1 MNPTG
6 VNQRDLNDDMGAR
19 QTLMHQALEDVV
31 DELGQFDQTIGDDG
45 AHYMGPDK
53 NVFAA
58 QGMQC
63 SNCVFF
69 EGGRACELV
78 QGDID
83 PAGLCKL
90 WIIPETLLPADM
102 TEPAG
107 ELPERAAKAKTLRRN
122 EAVLFERAA
131 DGEDNLTYTFPFS
144 SEYPVQRYFGNEVLS
159 HDLGAADLSRMNDAA
174 PLLWNHDTNKVI
186 GVVER
191 AWIDEQ
197 QKRGYTTVRF
207 SRNAFAQE
215 ILADVRDGV
224 LRNVSFAYSVD
235 NMEERSGNF
244 VVTKWTPYEASIVS
258 VPADNSVGIG
268 RSLDAEPAAT
278 AATQPQPEPEVHM
291 ESTPDLSVVR
301 AEAAE
306 AERSRISGI
315 TALCSKHGMSDLAGE
330 LVRGGKDIDAARAA
344 VLERIG
350 SKQQPVRE
358 VSDLGMNEKE
368 VRDFSFVRAIN
379 ALANPTDRAAQ
390 RAAAF
395 EFEVSE
401 AAAAHYGKDNRGIT
415 VPMDVLKRDLTVGT
429 ATAGGNTVA
438 TDLLA
443 GDFITLLRNR
453 AVIMGLGT
461 RVMTGLQGNVAI
473 PRATAAATAYWVAES
488 GAPTES
494 QQAFDQVTLSP
505 KTVGAYT
512 DISRKL
518 LLQSSLDVESF
529 VRDDLA
535 TVLGLEIDR
544 AAINGSGSSNQPTGI
559 LQTSGIGSVAG
570 GTNGAAPSYANII
583 DLESQVAVANADM
596 GSLSYLTNPKVR
608 GKLKGTFTNSTYG
621 EIPIYGADNTLNGYG
636 VAVTNQVPY
645 NLTKGSASGVC
656 SAIIFGN
663 FADLM
668 IGMWGSISLMVDP
681 YTSSTSGT
689 VRVVALQDIDIAV
702 RNAVSFAAMKDAL
715 TT

>member
-6 VNQRDLNDDMGAR
+6 VNQRDLNEDLGAR
-19 QTLMHQALEDVV
+19 QTLMHQALEGVV
-31 DELGQFDQTIGDDG
+31 EELGQFDQTIGDDG
-45 AHYMGPDK
+45 AHYMGPDE

-63 SNCVFF
+63 ANCVFY
-69 EGGRACELV
+69 EGSRACELV

-107 ELPERAAKAKTLRRN
+107 ELPERAMKAKALRRN
-122 EAVLFERAA
+122 EAVVFERAA
-131 DGEDNLTYTFPFS
+131 EGSDGMTYTFPFS
-144 SEYPVQRYFGNEVLS
+144 SEQPVQRYFGPEVLS
-159 HDLGAADLSRMNDAA
+159 HQRGAADLTRMNDGA

-191 AWIDEQ
+191 AWIDEA

-215 ILADVRDGV
+215 VLADVRDGV

-235 NMEERSGNF
+235 NMEERSGDF
-244 VVTKWTPYEASIVS
+244 VVTNWTPYECSIVS

-268 RSLDAEPAAT
+268 RSHDAEPAAT
-278 AATQPQPEPEVHM
+278 AAPTHQPEPEVQM
-291 ESTPDLSVVR
+291 DNTPDLSEVR
-301 AEAAE
+301 AAAAE
-306 AERSRISGI
+306 AERSRIAGI
-315 TALCSKHGMSDLAGE
+315 QALCERHGMNDLGSE
-330 LVRGGKDIDAARAA
+330 LVRGGKSIDEARAA
-344 VLERIG
+344 VLERMG

-358 VSDLGMNEKE
+358 TADLGLSEKE
-368 VRDFSFVRAIN
+368 VREFSFVRAIN
-379 ALANPTDRAAQ
+379 ALANPADRQAQ

-415 VPMDVLKRDLTVGT
+415 VPMDVLKRTLTVGT

-443 GDFITLLRNR
+443 SDFISLLRNR
-453 AVIMGLGT
+453 AVVMGLGT

-473 PRATAAATAYWVAES
+473 PRATSAATAYWVQEAN
-488 GAPTES
+488 APTGS
-494 QQAFDQVTLSP
+494 QQAFDQVTMSP

-518 LLQSSLDVESF
+518 LLQSSIDVESF

-570 GTNGAAPSYANII
+570 GTNGAAPSYQNII
-583 DLESQVAVANADM
+583 DLESQVAIANADV

-608 GKLKGTFTNSTYG
+608 GKLKATFTNTTYG
-621 EIPIYGADNTLNGYG
+621 EIPIYGADNSLNGYS
-636 VAVTNQVPY
+636 VAVTNQVPS
-645 NLTKGSASGVC
+645 NLTKGSASSVC

-681 YTSSTSGT
+681 YSSSTSGT

-715 TT
+715 TA